1 MSHTRVWRDMVE
13 KGYPAALV
21 FEDDVRLVPNF
32 ISKLIEVLNDAEG
45 IPWDIIHLGPLLPI
59 AKEKGII
66 QSLYEGQALGTH
78 AYLIS
83 LECAKK
89 IAPFDAELMKVSV
102 DFQLNR
108 FPLRL
113 FCVGEPLAKQ
123 ESVDDEPL
131 VGLVKSA
138 VKGDIGLERTFD
150 LNYLLR
156 FFAERFKPFL
166 VLLVAFIALILSR
179 N

>member
-1 MSHTRVWRDMVE
+1 MSHTRVWRDIVE
-13 KGYPAALV
+13 NEYPAALV
-21 FEDDVRLVPNF
+21 FEDDVRLVPDF
-32 ISKLIEVLNDAEG
+32 ISKLSEVLDDAKG

-59 AKEKGII
+59 AKNKNVIE
-66 QSLYEGQALGTH
+66 SLYEGQALGTH

-89 IAPFDAELMKVSV
+89 IAPFEAELMKVSV

-108 FPLRL
+108 FPLRI

-123 ESVDDEPL
+123 ESADDEPL
-131 VGLVKSA
+131 IGLMKSA
-138 VKGDIGLERTFD
+138 MNGDIGMDRTFD
-150 LNYLLR
+150 LNYLIR
-156 FFAERFKPFL
+156 FFTGQFKFIL
-166 VLLVAFIALILSR
+166 VFIIAFIVLILSR

>member
-1 MSHTRVWRDMVE
+1 MIE
-13 KGYPAALV
+13 KGYPVALV
-21 FEDDVRLVPNF
+21 FEDDIRLVPDF
-32 ISKLIEVLNDAEG
+32 TSKLVRVLEDAEG
-45 IPWDIIHLGPLLPI
+45 ISWDIIHLGPLLPI
-59 AKEKGII
+59 AKEKGLV
-66 QSLYEGQALGTH
+66 QDLYEGQALGTH

-113 FCVGEPLAKQ
+113 FCVGEQLAKQ
-123 ESVDDEPL
+123 ESLDEDPL
-131 VGLVKSA
+131 VGLMKSA
-138 VKGDIGLERTFD
+138 INGDIGLDRTFD
-150 LNYLLR
+150 LNYLFR
-156 FFAERFKPFL
+156 FFAERFRPFL
-166 VLLVAFIALILSR
+166 ILLVAFIVLILTR